1 MHEFRDLK
9 KKNTI
14 NIEIHQN
21 NAVLKN
27 KSGDRAS

>member
-9 KKNTI
+9 KNTV